1 MNPVRLARIG
11 DEPLDLAAHL
21 AAVDDDRAGAV
32 TTFLG
37 RVRDHDPD
45 AQGTVVALEY
55 SAHPDAEA
63 TLHGIAMRAIGET
76 GAIVAVSHRVGRL
89 SVGDAAVVIA
99 VAAPHR
105 RSGHGVRLMTEVE
118 RVIRGAYDLGA
129 LSTSDEAHDFYAARG
144 WLRWRG
150 PTFAVTPLGIAR
162 TEDDDGGVYVLPV
175 TVTPDLSGEIT
186 CDWRDGDVW

>member
-45 AQGTVVALEY
+45 AQGAVVALEY

-105 RSGHGVRLMTEVE
+105 
-118 RVIRGAYDLGA
+118 A
-129 LSTSDEAHDFYAARG
+129 EA
-144 WLRWRG
+144 
-150 PTFAVTPLGIAR
+150 FAVCREVIEAVKR
-162 TEDDDGGVYVLPV
+162 ELPV
-175 TVTPDLSGEIT
+175 WKRQIEA
-186 CDWRDGDVW
+186 DGTTAWKGIGG